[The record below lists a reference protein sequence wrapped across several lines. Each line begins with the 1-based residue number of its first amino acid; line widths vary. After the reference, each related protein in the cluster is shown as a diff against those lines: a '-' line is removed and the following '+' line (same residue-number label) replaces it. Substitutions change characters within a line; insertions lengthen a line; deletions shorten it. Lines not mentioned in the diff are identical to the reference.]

1 MFKKLREFFG
11 KIQEYWSKWPMMKKL
26 ILAGVAIATIGAFVL
41 LALLSSKPP
50 QVAIFNAAITDT
62 QLILRI
68 SAALDGENIDYTQSV
83 DGRFYASDEATAR
96 LARTLLV
103 REDLIPGQLD
113 PWNFFTN
120 MDRWTLTDFD
130 RNVNLQRALTTNL
143 EQHIAALND
152 IDSAKVTLVMPE
164 RELFIEDQKS
174 ATASVIIHPKPGSD
188 IGENRRK
195 VEGIVKLIQF
205 GVEGLTAE
213 NITIM
218 DFRGSVLNDF
228 SSLEDDDRLD
238 LTAKMLRQKRAL
250 EAQYTAVIMKSL
262 SNVFTSSRVNIVNF
276 DVDLEFVKKS
286 IETQEH
292 FPVTIKEDDPNTPY
306 SELEVVPSII
316 RSREN
321 SSENFEGTGF
331 NPEGPPGQ
339 EGQTPPAYQDLT
351 NLVGHYES
359 DRKIE
364 NFEINERK
372 VTEERS
378 PYEIKRI
385 SLGIII
391 DGTWRL
397 KFDENNEPLILP
409 DGAREREYVSLS
421 PDVLKQAREVVESAV
436 GFSRSRGDVVTVENI
451 PFDRSA
457 QFRLEDEAWARK
469 QQIQMIIL
477 WGSVGLLGII
487 ILFIGAQSISRYLE
501 KRRREREEEL
511 ARQHQAMREQA
522 LRSAEEEG
530 IEVEMSVEER
540 ARMELQDNAKNLARE
555 YPEDVAQLIQSWLL
569 SEK

>member
-1 MFKKLREFFG
+1 MLKRLREFFG
-11 KIQEYWSKWPMMKKL
+11 GIQEYWSKWPVMKKL
-26 ILAGVAIATIGAFVL
+26 ILIGVTIVVIGAFVL

-50 QVAIFNAAITDT
+50 QVAIFNAAITDD
-62 QLILRI
+62 QLIIRI
-68 SAALDGENIDYTQSV
+68 STALDGESIDYTQSA
-83 DGRFYASDEATAR
+83 DGRFYAKDEATAR

-143 EQHIAALND
+143 EQHIAALSD
-152 IDSAKVTLVMPE
+152 IDSAKVTLVIPE

-174 ATASVIIHPKPGSD
+174 VTASVIIHPKPGSD
-188 IGENRRK
+188 IGENHSK

-228 SSLEDDDRLD
+228 SSLEDDNRLN

-250 EAQYTAVIMKSL
+250 EAQYTAIIMQSL

-276 DVDLEFVKKS
+276 DIDLEFVKKS

-385 SLGIII
+385 SLGLII

-397 KFDENNEPLILP
+397 KFDENNKPIILP
-409 DGAREREYVSLS
+409 DGSREREYASLS
-421 PDVLKQAREVVESAV
+421 SDVLKQAREVVESAV

-451 PFDRSA
+451 PFDRSV
-457 QFRLEDEAWARK
+457 QFRLEDDAWTRQ
-469 QQIQMIIL
+469 QQIQKIIL
-477 WGSVGLLGII
+477 WSVVGLAGLI
-487 ILFIGAQSISRYLE
+487 ILFISAQGISRHLE

-555 YPEDVAQLIQSWLL
+555 YPEDVAQLIRSWLL